1 MTESIYAWMQKTVP
15 NIGKKI
21 TKNSD
26 KSKTSN
32 YKDLSEF
39 LGPQD
44 KEHSAIFDETFNQDD
59 FRLLTRRWKEKN
71 LVMN

>member
-15 NIGKKI
+15 PSGPTAIKKSENPKNTDYMDLNDFIGTKKQPQ
-21 TKNSD
+21 
-26 KSKTSN
+26 SN
-32 YKDLSEF
+32 
-39 LGPQD
+39 
-44 KEHSAIFDETFNQDD
+44 IFDEGFNQDD